1 MRGALAPRAGLL
13 LILAASA
20 TAGAAQSGAASST
33 RLIVTNA
40 IARRRATLADIRQ
53 CRYAAFVK
61 VVARD
66 LGQPQ
71 DSARSVLL
79 LATVSSSA
87 YWEHPDRYQETIE
100 AHHRAADAGIGRE
113 LVSVRDI
120 VDLGWDRIDLE
131 AGAAASPVGDAPSR
145 TRLGRDRAGGSRYS
159 IISPIASDALDH
171 YAYAVRDTLLVDGRR
186 IIRVAVRPR
195 SDASPLFAGDLE
207 IADSTF
213 DVVAMNLGVTSAVR
227 FPGVSRLRYEAR
239 LSDVGNG
246 RWMPDEIRLTGELRR
261 RISARWLPKTLAGIR
276 LPEFPRQV
284 SFEQVAS
291 LSGYNFDAGVRPPDL
306 AEYRAVVRDE
316 ADQADSGTWSTPG
329 AMPLTDAERAVWVS
343 RDSADHHP
351 GLVPRLARDLD
362 AVQRAVL
369 GPGSFHFNRVD
380 GAYLGVAPRWPAS
393 PSLVVSTKLGLALGS
408 DVWQY
413 RVGVQM
419 AVSTTRRIWLG
430 AAYHDETVA
439 WPALATGGYDPTAS
453 ALIGRG
459 DPNAYYRER
468 GITLSLGAK
477 LIDFTRLELRYDDVR
492 QSSQDTIAGAGF
504 HTTRLPPLPNPPIED
519 GHLRSLSLGLT
530 YDSRQLIRNRGVDY
544 RLRSAD
550 WTRVTVAAQMAA
562 PELIPNDFAFRR
574 YTFQLEHQQQTR
586 VLGTTTITVAG
597 GVAGHGAP
605 PQRYF
610 MVGFG
615 RQLLAAEGVGFST
628 LARTQYTGNR
638 ALMLSV
644 RQDIGRRLFRGAGPS
659 LSLRAG
665 VFWCTLVGQTPT
677 PADTMLITAPRPYG
691 EAGFTLGNLT
701 PFLSPFDL
709 AVSFTWQLS
718 SYPTQRFRLGFGI
731 TGP

>member
-1 MRGALAPRAGLL
+1 MCGALAPPAGLL

-20 TAGAAQSGAASST
+20 TGGAAQSGTDSSAQ
-33 RLIVTNA
+33 LIITHA

-79 LATVSSSA
+79 LAAVSSSA

-100 AHHRAADAGIGRE
+100 ARHRAADAGIGRE

-120 VDLGWDRIDLE
+120 VHLRWDRIELE
-131 AGAAASPVGDAPSR
+131 AGAAASPVGAAPSG

-171 YAYAVRDTLLVDGRR
+171 YAYAVRDTLLIDGRR
-186 IIRVAVRPR
+186 IFRVAIQPR
-195 SDASPLFAGDLE
+195 SDAAPLFTGNLD

-227 FPGVSRLRYEAR
+227 FAGVSHLRYEER
-239 LSDVGNG
+239 LSEVDSG

-261 RISARWLPKTLAGIR
+261 RISARWLPKTLAGVR

-291 LSGYNFDAGVRPPDL
+291 LSGYRFDAGLRPPDL
-306 AEYRAVVRDE
+306 AEYRAVVRNE
-316 ADQADSGTWSTPG
+316 ADQADGGAWSAPG
-329 AMPLTDAERAVWVS
+329 AVPLTDAERAVWVS
-343 RDSADHHP
+343 RDSADQHP
-351 GLVPRLARDLD
+351 GLVPRLTRDLD

-380 GAYLGVAPRWPAS
+380 GTYLGVAPRWPAS
-393 PSLVVSTKLGLALGS
+393 PSLQVSTKIGRALGS

-413 RVGVQM
+413 RVGVHI
-419 AVSTTRRIWLG
+419 AVSTHHRIWLG
-430 AAYHDETVA
+430 AAYHDETVP

-459 DPNAYYRER
+459 DPNNYYRER
-468 GITLSLGAK
+468 GVTLSLGAK

-504 HTTRLPPLPNPPIED
+504 HTTRLTPLPNPPIED
-519 GHLRSLSLGLT
+519 GHLRSLSVGLT

-544 RLRSAD
+544 RLRGTD
-550 WTRVTVAAQMAA
+550 WTRVTVAAQIAA
-562 PELIPNDFAFRR
+562 PGLIPNDFAFRR
-574 YTFQLEHQQQTR
+574 YTFQLEHQQRTR
-586 VLGTTTITVAG
+586 ALGITTITLAG

-610 MVGFG
+610 TVGFG
-615 RQLLAAEGVGFST
+615 RQLFAAEGVGFNT
-628 LARTQYTGNR
+628 LAHTQYAGNR

-644 RQDIGRRLFRGAGPS
+644 RQDVGRRLFWGSGPS

-665 VFWCTLVGQTPT
+665 VFWSTLVGQVPT
-677 PADTMLITAPRPYG
+677 PADTMLTTAPRPYG

-718 SYPTQRFRLGFGI
+718 SYPTQGFRFGFGV

>member
-1 MRGALAPRAGLL
+1 MTTPMRGALAPRAGLL

-53 CRYAAFVK
+53 CRYAALVK

-131 AGAAASPVGDAPSR
+131 SGAAASPVGDAPSR

-291 LSGYNFDAGVRPPDL
+291 LSGYNFDAGVPPPDL

-329 AMPLTDAERAVWVS
+329 AIPLTDAERAVWVS

-380 GAYLGVAPRWPAS
+380 GTYLGVAPRWPAS
-393 PSLVVSTKLGLALGS
+393 PSLGLDQARACPGNRRL
-408 DVWQY
+408 
-413 RVGVQM
+413 
-419 AVSTTRRIWLG
+419 AVPRRR
-430 AAYHDETVA
+430 
-439 WPALATGGYDPTAS
+439 P
-453 ALIGRG
+453 
-459 DPNAYYRER
+459 
-468 GITLSLGAK
+468 
-477 LIDFTRLELRYDDVR
+477 
-492 QSSQDTIAGAGF
+492 
-504 HTTRLPPLPNPPIED
+504 D
-519 GHLRSLSLGLT
+519 G
-530 YDSRQLIRNRGVDY
+530 GVDHTP
-544 RLRSAD
+544 D
-550 WTRVTVAAQMAA
+550 
-562 PELIPNDFAFRR
+562 
-574 YTFQLEHQQQTR
+574 
-586 VLGTTTITVAG
+586 
-597 GVAGHGAP
+597 
-605 PQRYF
+605 
-610 MVGFG
+610 
-615 RQLLAAEGVGFST
+615 LA
-628 LARTQYTGNR
+628 
-638 ALMLSV
+638 
-644 RQDIGRRLFRGAGPS
+644 GRRLPRRNRCLAGARHRRVRPDGERSHRARRPERLLPGARRHAVARRQVDRLHSIGIAIRRRAAIESGHHRRGGIPYNAPAAAPQPAH
-659 LSLRAG
+659 RR
-665 VFWCTLVGQTPT
+665 WT
-677 PADTMLITAPRPYG
+677 PALSVAGSHVRLAAAHPQSRCGLPAAQRGLDARHGGSPDGRARAHPERLRVSPLHLSARAPAADPCAGYHDDHSCRRRRRARRPPATLFHGRVRATALGGRGSRVQHTRPDAIRRESG
-691 EAGFTLGNLT
+691 L
-701 PFLSPFDL
+701 D
-709 AVSFTWQLS
+709 AVGASGRRSTAL
-718 SYPTQRFRLGFGI
+718 PGGRT
-731 TGP
+731 